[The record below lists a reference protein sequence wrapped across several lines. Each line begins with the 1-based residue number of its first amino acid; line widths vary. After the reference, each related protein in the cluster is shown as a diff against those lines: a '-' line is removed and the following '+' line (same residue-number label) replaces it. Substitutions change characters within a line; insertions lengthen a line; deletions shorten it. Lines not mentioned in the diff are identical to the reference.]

1 MTNYVDTLCPA
12 CDVAVHAQVHSRQ
25 ALMTVRGEK
34 VFYTE
39 QVAICPRCGKPI
51 GDARLEK
58 GNLDS
63 AYAAYRA
70 QHDLVSA
77 QEIKELRSAYG
88 LSLRDFGTFVGMG
101 DQTLR
106 RYELGDIP
114 SEAHNN
120 AFLLAKT
127 PAGAQILLSQR
138 RPKMSDRTIAKVRAW
153 IAAGESTALEL
164 A

>member
-1 MTNYVDTLCPA
+1 MTRYVDTLCPL
-12 CDVAVHAQVHSRQ
+12 CDAAVRAQVHSRQ
-25 ALMTVRGEK
+25 ALMRVRGEK

-39 QVAICPRCGKPI
+39 HVAICPRCGKPI
-51 GDARLEK
+51 GDARLET
-58 GNLDS
+58 GNLDN
-63 AYAAYRA
+63 AYASYRA
-70 QHDLVSA
+70 AHGIVSPK
-77 QEIKELRSAYG
+77 EIRELRASYG
-88 LSLRDFGTFVGMG
+88 LSLRDFGSFVGMG

-114 SEAHNN
+114 SETHNN
-120 AFLLAKT
+120 TLLLAKT